1 MDIFKKLETLGYTVE
16 IDTSG
21 IMVLKAGN
29 YKFYGNE
36 IEVIAW
42 LKENGELG

>member
-1 MDIFKKLETLGYTVE
+1 MDIFKKLQTLGYTVE
-16 IDTSG
+16 IDPSG
-21 IMVLKAGN
+21 ITVKKAGI

-42 LKENGELG
+42 LKENGELA